1 MHPVYHGIRHLS
13 IDDLAFDYRLEEAK
27 KILENFHKSEIYD
40 DINQIIDL
48 SMAIY
53 YLHMA
58 EKHSYWDKETIKN
71 FKILKLDINKK
82 VGLFFSNLNNSNFL
96 NYYDLL
102 GRIYIEDFWNLIERY
117 KVYKRINFSIIETIL
132 TKENFALNY
141 ILKQKILFLNM
152 MLIYQSI

>member
-1 MHPVYHGIRHLS
+1 MHPVYHGIRPLS

-82 VGLFFSNLNNSNFL
+82 VGF
-96 NYYDLL
+96 
-102 GRIYIEDFWNLIERY
+102 
-117 KVYKRINFSIIETIL
+117 
-132 TKENFALNY
+132 
-141 ILKQKILFLNM
+141 
-152 MLIYQSI
+152 